1 MAIFRNIILAVYFAH
16 SFVQGVPADC
26 CDALK
31 IITRAEWGA
40 RDPKTTLNIA
50 VPVSTFFI
58 HHTDTYGC
66 ETQDVC
72 SARVRSIQRYH
83 MEVKNWTDIGY
94 SFLIGGDGNVYEGRG
109 WNFVG
114 AHTYG
119 YNSVSFA
126 ASFIGNYTSMLP
138 NAKANKAVDNLIE
151 CGVHRGKIKPSYTL
165 QGHRDAKQSKTKC
178 PGDALYREIQTWNN
192 YPDSG
197 KTVERDIRESPQ
209 GPPDQEGHLELCDA
223 SGKFCGW
230 NQDGPLFWSKRHGEA
245 DWAGKTGPSSD
256 STGSLTG
263 DYLLADATD
272 STAYKSVKIYSDH
285 YPYDSSANSLYCV
298 DFQYH
303 MFGQDV
309 GTLSLKLVLDDRYRK
324 TVWHLS
330 GDHGNRWIRKRVAV
344 NTATSIIERK
354 MHFEFI
360 ATFRGS
366 YLGDIALDNIRIGK
380 GRCEMVGMV
389 TRNVPDCFPYRWNQ
403 ISSSPNF
410 KLSVPTSSPYM

>member
-1 MAIFRNIILAVYFAH
+1 MNVTRI
-16 SFVQGVPADC
+16 GVPADC

-83 MEVKNWTDIGY
+83 MEVKT
-94 SFLIGGDGNVYEGRG
+94 
-109 WNFVG
+109 
-114 AHTYG
+114 
-119 YNSVSFA
+119 
-126 ASFIGNYTSMLP
+126 
-138 NAKANKAVDNLIE
+138 VDNLIE

-330 GDHGNRWIRKRVAV
+330 GDHGNRWIRKR
-344 NTATSIIERK
+344 
-354 MHFEFI
+354 FEFI

-380 GRCEMVGMV
+380 GRCEM
-389 TRNVPDCFPYRWNQ
+389 
-403 ISSSPNF
+403 
-410 KLSVPTSSPYM
+410 